1 MNKIAVLSMVRDEAD
16 VIESFVRHHAA
27 VADAICIIDHASIDG
42 TSEILAALVD
52 EGLPLTV
59 LRYDGVAQV
68 QSELL
73 TELMATVFDE
83 GADLVLPLDADEF
96 LWPEEGRTL
105 SDVRADLQRLAVD
118 KVYAWPWVRCCFIHP
133 AEERDRLLPARP
145 ALRAIAPDVLQK
157 IVIGR
162 TAFETTHCRIAQ
174 GNHHALIETKQ
185 GISRLVPQKLGGA
198 FLAHFPWRSA
208 EQAAAKAAT
217 GWLANVAKYSR
228 QTTKAF
234 HWRDGFF
241 RVLAGEPET
250 DPMQGAATTEL
261 PAAAN
266 PHRPDEI
273 HQRYHALAH
282 RSLLRSVLIAAENL
296 AEAYRES
303 EVLRLGRA
311 VSIVLPYLGNA
322 AAFQTSLASV
332 FTEGY
337 PHAELLVLPLV
348 DDAFA
353 ADLPTFLAAQETDM
367 TLIVLE
373 GATQAERFA
382 DLAAS
387 AHGDY
392 VQWVLP
398 GDELLS
404 GDLVKLVCA
413 LEGDPALT
421 LAMRQAK
428 ASAGSGAIELPMTE
442 PFQNADGNDIAAALR
457 AAKKPLAGG
466 LATALFRR
474 ETMEQAGWLAACFAG
489 GAFDEARAWQML
501 LPDAVLGV
509 MRARIQTVYEVS
521 P

>member
-1 MNKIAVLSMVRDEAD
+1 MNKIAVVSMVRDEAD
-16 VIESFVRHHAA
+16 IIESFVRHHLA
-27 VADAICIIDHASIDG
+27 VADAVYIVDHASVDG
-42 TSEILAALVD
+42 TSDILAALAD
-52 EGLPLTV
+52 EGLPLAVT
-59 LRYDGVAQV
+59 RFDGVAQIQAEV
-68 QSELL
+68 Q
-73 TELMATVFDE
+73 TALMQQAFAD
-83 GADLVLPLDADEF
+83 GADLVVPLDADEF
-96 LWPEEGRTL
+96 LWPEAGRTL
-105 SDVRADLQRLAVD
+105 ADIRDVLRALPTDRVYDLARWNCTLVHPD
-118 KVYAWPWVRCCFIHP
+118 K
-133 AEERDRLLPARP
+133 EEDLLLPVRDAR
-145 ALRAIAPDVLQK
+145 RAAQPMQLGKVF
-157 IVIGR
+157 VGR
-162 TAFETTHCRIAQ
+162 AAYEATRTQHGRLMQ
-174 GNHHALIETKQ
+174 GNHHYLIDGPQ
-185 GISRLVPQKLGGA
+185 GPSRIVPEERKDI

-208 EQAAAKAAT
+208 AQAAEKKAV

-466 LATALFRR
+466 LAAALFRR

-501 LPDAVLGV
+501 LPDAVIGV
-509 MRARIQTVYEVS
+509 MRAAVPLDFS
-521 P
+521 

>member
-73 TELMATVFDE
+73 TELMATAFDE

-145 ALRAIAPDVLQK
+145 TLRAIAPDVLQK

-174 GNHHALIETKQ
+174 GNHHAIIETKQ

-228 QTTKAF
+228 QTTKAN
-234 HWRDGFF
+234 HWRQAFE
-241 RVLAGEPET
+241 RLLAGKRIEPLA
-250 DPMQGAATTEL
+250 DSDRMILLPPLGDGAGTM
-261 PAAAN
+261 
-266 PHRPDEI
+266 
-273 HQRYHALAH
+273 QRYYHPQH
-282 RSLLRSVLIAAENL
+282 ESLLRRVLLAAENL
-296 AEAYRES
+296 AESYSES
-303 EVLRLGRA
+303 ECLRLGRV
-311 VSIVLPYLGNA
+311 VSIILPYLGDA
-322 AAFQTSLASV
+322 AAFQTSLASI
-332 FTEGY
+332 FAEGY
-337 PHAELLVLPLV
+337 PHAELLVLPLA

-353 ADLPTFLAAQETDM
+353 KGLPAFLAAQETDLA
-367 TLIVLE
+367 LIVLE
-373 GATQAERFA
+373 GETPAERFA

-387 AHGDY
+387 AHGDDI
-392 VQWVLP
+392 QWLLP
-398 GDELLS
+398 GDELSS
-404 GDLVKLVCA
+404 GDFVKLVCA

-421 LAMRQAK
+421 FVLRQA
-428 ASAGSGAIELPMTE
+428 SAPVDSDAIELPMTE
-442 PFQNADGNDIAAALR
+442 PFQNADGGDITAALR
-457 AAKKPLAGG
+457 AAGKPLAGG
-466 LATALFRR
+466 LAAALFRR

-501 LPDAVLGV
+501 LPDAVIGV
-509 MRARIQTVYEVS
+509 MRAAVPLDFS
-521 P
+521 